1 MVHHAVC
8 WGCHP
13 NLDGPARCG
22 TLPDVVN
29 ILANVTCNVCADLD
43 PVPCEKCQP
52 NLFALWLAMDL
63 DGGAA

>member
-1 MVHHAVC
+1 MILHSVC
-8 WGCHP
+8 LKCHP

-22 TLPDVVN
+22 TLPGVHIQGAD
-29 ILANVTCNVCADLD
+29 IGCLVCLDLD
-43 PVPCEKCQP
+43 GVPCEKCQP